1 MLSKVHQLTEK
12 WVKKKNPGMEEVVQ
26 KKQPWVIKPVKNS

>member
-1 MLSKVHQLTEK
+1 MLQKVHQSTEK
-12 WVKKKNPGMEEVVQ
+12 WVKIKNPRMEEVVQ